1 MAKIMLGEGYRN
13 LRVGPNQLLRIKK
26 ATYDEKFMTA
36 VLVFEDADG
45 RTLSETYRLMGAK
58 EGEMNP
64 GALNALSTVAKC
76 ATKDHKNREIDP
88 VALKGLYITGDV
100 VENVERDDK
109 GEPTGR
115 TFLHIRNADEAD
127 GEFEGREDDED
138 EPEEPEEPG
147 EASGDDD
154 DFDLDEFIG

>member
-115 TFLHIRNADEAD
+115 VFLHIRNADEAD
-127 GEFEGREDDED
+127 GEFEGREDDE
-138 EPEEPEEPG
+138 EPEEAG
-147 EASGDDD
+147 EAEGASDEDD
-154 DFDLDEFIG
+154 DFDLDEFI

>member
-115 TFLHIRNADEAD
+115 VFLHIRNADEAD

-138 EPEEPEEPG
+138 PEEAG
-147 EASGDDD
+147 EAEGASDEDD
-154 DFDLDEFIG
+154 DFDLDEFI

>member
-58 EGEMNP
+58 DGEMNP

-88 VALKGLYITGDV
+88 VALKGLYITGDG

-127 GEFEGREDDED
+127 GEFEGREDAEESDGVED
-138 EPEEPEEPG
+138 APG
-147 EASGDDD
+147 DD
-154 DFDLDEFIG
+154 DFDLDEFI

>member
-88 VALKGLYITGDV
+88 VALKGLYIVADV
-100 VENVERDDK
+100 VENVERDDE

-115 TFLHIRNADEAD
+115 TFLHLRNADEAD
-127 GEFEGREDDED
+127 GEFEGREDAEESDEVED
-138 EPEEPEEPG
+138 APG
-147 EASGDDD
+147 DD
-154 DFDLDEFIG
+154 DFDLDEFI

>member
-36 VLVFEDADG
+36 VLVFEDAEG

-115 TFLHIRNADEAD
+115 VFLHIRNADEAD
-127 GEFEGREDDED
+127 GEFEGKEDD
-138 EPEEPEEPG
+138 EEPEEAG
-147 EASGDDD
+147 EAEGASDEDD

>member
-115 TFLHIRNADEAD
+115 VFLHIRNADEAD
-127 GEFEGREDDED
+127 GEFEGKEDD
-138 EPEEPEEPG
+138 EEPEEAG
-147 EASGDDD
+147 EAEGASDEDD

>member
-115 TFLHIRNADEAD
+115 VFLHIRNADEAD
-127 GEFEGREDDED
+127 GEFEGREDDE
-138 EPEEPEEPG
+138 EPEEAG
-147 EASGDDD
+147 EAEGASDEDD

>member
-115 TFLHIRNADEAD
+115 VFLHIRNADEAD
-127 GEFEGREDDED
+127 GEFEGREDDE
-138 EPEEPEEPG
+138 EPEEVG
-147 EASGDDD
+147 EAEGSSDEDD
-154 DFDLDEFIG
+154 DFDLDEFI